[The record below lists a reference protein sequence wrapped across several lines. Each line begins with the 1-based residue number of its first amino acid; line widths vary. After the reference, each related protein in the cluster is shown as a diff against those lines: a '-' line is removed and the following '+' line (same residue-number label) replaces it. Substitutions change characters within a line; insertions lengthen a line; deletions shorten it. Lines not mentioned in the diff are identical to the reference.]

1 MCSFL
6 SIILGLGNIAV
17 SRLSQTW
24 EVADVDSFSLQK
36 HETYPYMYGICNCTT
51 MCRYAID

>member
-24 EVADVDSFSLQK
+24 EVADVDSYSLHK
-36 HETYPYMYGICNCTT
+36 HETYPFMYGICNCTT
-51 MCRYAID
+51 MCR